1 MLRIEDIKADKQIMD
16 CLDLE
21 MTPERAVALYLE
33 WGSSWAHGRDFVRSA
48 SEASCYFAVDTWEEP
63 AKLLLMRCSMAQ
75 GEVMGEVEVAPEL
88 VRREVEYWGGKK
100 GTYGISEDLRAWL
113 RLQLN

>member
-1 MLRIEDIKADKQIMD
+1 MLSIEDIKADNEIMN

-33 WGSSWAHGRDFVRSA
+33 WGSSWSHVRDFVRSA
-48 SEASCYFAVDTWEEP
+48 SDVSCYFAVDTWDEP
-63 AKLLLMRCSMAQ
+63 AKLLLVRRSMAA
-75 GEVMGEVEVAPEL
+75 GEIMGEVEVPPEL

-100 GTYGISEDLRAWL
+100 GTYEISEDLRAWL